1 MKSLPFIFYSFAALA
16 SIAVAQEPTP
26 PQSIPR
32 SVRVVRPV
40 TESEPGRPL
49 PENYV
54 LSLAVKDK
62 DHPVT
67 DLTLVVAD
75 KDFKA
80 TTIEPYQINFNG
92 TVVSDDKDG
101 FVVRYKLSAT
111 IAVANEASPTP
122 PATPT
127 FSYRTAE
134 AENTVRLKLDEPLQ
148 IVKMGDRTY
157 QLTISRP
164 PAAAEKSK

>member
-1 MKSLPFIFYSFAALA
+1 MKSLPLIFCGFAAFA
-16 SIAVAQEPTP
+16 SIAAAQEPTP
-26 PQSIPR
+26 PQSIVR
-32 SVRVVRPV
+32 GVRVVRPV
-40 TESEPGRPL
+40 MESEPGKPL
-49 PENYV
+49 PENYA
-54 LSLAVKDK
+54 LTLAVKDK

-67 DLTLVVAD
+67 DLSLVVAD

-92 TVVSDDKDG
+92 TVVPDDKDG

-111 IAVANEASPTP
+111 IAVANEPGAVTP
-122 PATPT
+122 GTPT
-127 FSYRTAE
+127 FSYRNAD

-164 PAAAEKSK
+164 PAAPEKGK